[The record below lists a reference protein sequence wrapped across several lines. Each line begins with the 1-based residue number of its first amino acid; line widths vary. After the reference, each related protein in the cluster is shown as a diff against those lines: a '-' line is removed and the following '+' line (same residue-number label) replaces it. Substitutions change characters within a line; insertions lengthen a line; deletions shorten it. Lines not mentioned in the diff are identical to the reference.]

1 VFALWLLPA
10 LALLWAV
17 SAWLAHRRR
26 QQQLAALRVSWGRPR
41 TRARAFDAIAEY
53 HRSRIAGS
61 HVGVGGVTASPS
73 DSISASDRPD
83 APASLDDRTWSDL
96 NLDAVF
102 ATIDRT
108 ESTLGQQA
116 LYHRLRS
123 APVADHLDAFD
134 ALVERMRTDAAAREQ
149 AQLTLARLQ
158 DPAGYDLWW
167 LAQGE
172 ALGTRPWHALFPA
185 LALGMLASLVAIPL
199 WPGALLLAIVLIVI
213 NLLVRI
219 ATARR
224 VGALLGSFRQIGPLL
239 ATGEA
244 LAFLDAPDVQA
255 ITGALR
261 TELPAL
267 RSLRAVARWAGRDP
281 LAADPLTAM
290 LLEYLNLLFLVDL
303 NALYFGTREL
313 QARGGALRRVIAATG
328 DIDSAIAVA
337 SFRAGARHW
346 TRPRFRNST
355 ATPATNATA
364 ATATIAAT
372 SASAT
377 LTDICHPLIDAAVP
391 NSIAL
396 GPPHGV
402 LVTGSNMSGKTT
414 FLRTVGVTTILAQTI
429 NTCLATEYDAPVFS
443 VRSCIG
449 RTDDL
454 VAGKSYYLVEVEAV
468 LALVRAS
475 ASGTPHLFLLDELFR
490 GTNAVERVAAAEA
503 VLIELLVPSR
513 HADAHAGAT
522 ATATA
527 SARQLKPHAVLVSTH
542 DDGLVDLVGDLYV
555 PCHFAETVGDEGLVF
570 DHRLRPG
577 PATTHNAIALLRLHG
592 APDSLVSHALA
603 RAAHLDPS
611 YSLDR

>member
-26 QQQLAALRVSWGRPR
+26 QQQ
-41 TRARAFDAIAEY
+41 
-53 HRSRIAGS
+53 
-61 HVGVGGVTASPS
+61 
-73 DSISASDRPD
+73 
-83 APASLDDRTWSDL
+83 
-96 NLDAVF
+96 
-102 ATIDRT
+102 
-108 ESTLGQQA
+108 
-116 LYHRLRS
+116 
-123 APVADHLDAFD
+123 
-134 ALVERMRTDAAAREQ
+134 
-149 AQLTLARLQ
+149 
-158 DPAGYDLWW
+158 
-167 LAQGE
+167 
-172 ALGTRPWHALFPA
+172 
-185 LALGMLASLVAIPL
+185 
-199 WPGALLLAIVLIVI
+199 LAIVLIVI

-244 LAFLDAPDVQA
+244 LAFLDTPDVQP

-281 LAADPLTAM
+281 LAADPLAAM

-355 ATPATNATA
+355 ATPATNGTA
-364 ATATIAAT
+364 PTATIAAT
-372 SASAT
+372 SIAAT
-377 LTDICHPLIDAAVP
+377 MTDICHPLIDAAVP

-414 FLRTVGVTTILAQTI
+414 FLRTVGVTMILAQTI
-429 NTCLATEYDAPVFS
+429 NTRLATEYDAPVFA

-475 ASGTPHLFLLDELFR
+475 AGDTPHLFLLDELFR

-522 ATATA
+522 ATAA
-527 SARQLKPHAVLVSTH
+527 ARQLRPHAVLVSTH
-542 DDGLVDLVGDLYV
+542 DDGLADLVGDLYV

-577 PATTHNAIALLRLHG
+577 PATTRNAIALLRLHG
-592 APDSLVSHALA
+592 APDSLVSRALA